1 MATIT
6 QAEIKKQ
13 IEDKDYK
20 WYCLS
25 VVAWQEW
32 LVVENLKERVKKQSL
47 DEDIVDYYFP
57 VITETK
63 VLKNKTTI
71 KEVKLYPWY
80 VFVRSKM
87 NDKIWYV
94 IRNTPWVRIIVGAET
109 HPVPVTDLELENIK
123 NQVLEKNS
131 RSSLVV
137 PYRIGDLVTLKDG
150 NFVWAVWVVREIDT
164 EKWTL
169 IVNIEML
176 GRLTPVMIGFDKVEL
191 SK

>member
-13 IEDKDYK
+13 IEDKDHK

-25 VVAWQEW
+25 VVAGQEW

-63 VLKNKTTI
+63 VLKSKTTI
-71 KEVKLYPWY
+71 KEVKLYPGY
-80 VFVRSKM
+80 VFVRSRM

-94 IRNTPWVRIIVGAET
+94 IRNTPGVRIIVGADT
-109 HPVPVTDLELENIK
+109 HPVPVTDAELENIK
-123 NQVLEKNS
+123 NQVLERNS

-150 NFVWAVWVVREIDT
+150 NFIWAVWVVREIDQ

>member
-13 IEDKDYK
+13 IEDKDHK

-25 VVAWQEW
+25 VVAGQEW
-32 LVVENLKERVKKQSL
+32 LVVENLKERVKKQWL
-47 DEDIVDYYFP
+47 QEDIVDYYFP

-63 VLKNKTTI
+63 VLKSKTTV
-71 KEVKLYPWY
+71 KEIKLYPGY
-80 VFVRSKM
+80 VFVRSRM
-87 NDKIWYV
+87 NDKIRYV
-94 IRNTPWVRIIVGAET
+94 VRNTPWVRIIVGADT
-109 HPVPVTDLELENIK
+109 HPVPVTDAELENIK
-123 NQVLEKNS
+123 NKVLEKNS
-131 RSSLVV
+131 RSSLVI
-137 PYRIGDLVTLKDG
+137 PFRIWDLVTLKDG
-150 NFVWAVWVVREIDT
+150 NFVGAVGVVREIDT
-164 EKWTL
+164 EKGTL

>member
-13 IEDKDYK
+13 IEDKDHK

-25 VVAWQEW
+25 VVAGQEG

-47 DEDIVDYYFP
+47 DEDIIDYYFP

-63 VLKNKTTI
+63 VLKSKTTI
-71 KEVKLYPWY
+71 KEVKLYPGY

-109 HPVPVTDLELENIK
+109 HPVPVTDPELENIK
-123 NQVLEKNS
+123 NQVLERNS

-150 NFVWAVWVVREIDT
+150 NFVWAVGVVREIDS

>member
-13 IEDKDYK
+13 IEDKDHK

-25 VVAWQEW
+25 VVAGQEG
-32 LVVENLKERVKKQSL
+32 LVVENLKERVKKQWL
-47 DEDIVDYYFP
+47 EEDIVDYYFP

-63 VLKNKTTI
+63 ILKSKTTI
-71 KEVKLYPWY
+71 KEVKLYPGY

-94 IRNTPWVRIIVGAET
+94 VRNTPWVRIIVGAET
-109 HPVPVTDLELENIK
+109 HPVPVTDVELENIK

-150 NFVWAVWVVREIDT
+150 NFVWAVWVVREIDS

>member
-25 VVAWQEW
+25 VVAGQEW
-32 LVVENLKERVKKQSL
+32 LVVENLKERVKKQWL
-47 DEDIVDYYFP
+47 QEDIIDYYFP
-57 VITETK
+57 VVTETK
-63 VLKNKTTI
+63 VLKSKTTV
-71 KEVKLYPWY
+71 KEIKLYPGY
-80 VFVRSKM
+80 VFVRSRM
-87 NDKIWYV
+87 NDKIRYV
-94 IRNTPWVRIIVGAET
+94 VRNTPWVRIIVGAET
-109 HPVPVTDLELENIK
+109 HPVPVTDAELENIK

-137 PYRIGDLVTLKDG
+137 PFRIGDLVTLKDG
-150 NFVWAVWVVREIDT
+150 NFVWAVGVVREIDT
-164 EKWTL
+164 EKGTL

-176 GRLTPVMIGFDKVEL
+176 GRLTPVMISFDKVEL

>member
-25 VVAWQEW
+25 VVAWQEG
-32 LVVENLKERVKKQSL
+32 LVVENLRERVKKQAL

-57 VITETK
+57 VVTETK
-63 VLKNKTTI
+63 VLKSKTTT
-71 KEVKLYPWY
+71 KEIKLYPWY

-94 IRNTPWVRIIVGAET
+94 VRNTPWVRIIVGAET
-109 HPVPVTDLELENIK
+109 HPVPVTDVELENIK
-123 NQVLEKNS
+123 NQVLERNS

-137 PYRIGDLVTLKDG
+137 PYRVWDLVTLKDG
-150 NFVWAVWVVREIDT
+150 NFIGAVWVVREIDT

-169 IVNIEML
+169 VVNIEML